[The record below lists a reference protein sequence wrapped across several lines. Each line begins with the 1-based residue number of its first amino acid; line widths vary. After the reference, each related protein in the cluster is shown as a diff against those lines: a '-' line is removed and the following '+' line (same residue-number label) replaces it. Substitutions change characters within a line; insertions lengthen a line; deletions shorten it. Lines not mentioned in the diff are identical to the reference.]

1 MNEEITI
8 EKQLQEELSRL
19 KKAIEYIEQAE
30 NNIQKVQLVNNDT
43 QAKCEE
49 IFKSNEELK
58 SAIYGA
64 KSETNKKFEQILNDL
79 DKLSKAVTM
88 QNKTIEQNQKEI
100 ERLKSLK
107 WYQRLFN

>member
-8 EKQLQEELSRL
+8 EQQLQTELSRL

-30 NNIQKVQLVNNDT
+30 NNIQKVQLANNDT
-43 QAKCEE
+43 QSKCEE
-49 IFKSNEELK
+49 ILTSNEDLK
-58 SAIYGA
+58 SAIYVA
-64 KSETNKKFEQILNDL
+64 KSETNKKFEQILGDL
-79 DKLSKAVTM
+79 DKLSKAVTL

-107 WYQRLFN
+107 WYQRLFI